1 MVWHQK
7 NLDCRQKCELIVVR
21 YPLGA
26 QIVIFLQVMSKFVS
40 PLRYPGGKLKVVDY
54 VKRLMEVN
62 DLQGGTYI
70 EPYAGGA
77 SVALSLL
84 FGKYASKIKIN
95 DIDRSIYAFWHSVL
109 KETDAFCQMIQN
121 TPVDMETWNKQ
132 REVQRHKQDAE
143 LLELGFSTFF
153 LNRTNRSGILN
164 GGVIGGKEQT
174 GNYLIDARYNKKD
187 LIARI
192 EHIAGYEDLI
202 ELTSMDA
209 VELLKRYKRT
219 PSAKTLVYLD
229 PPYYIKGRD
238 LYLNYYNNDDH
249 RAIAET
255 IKKYKGKWI
264 ISYDAVPFI
273 KDLYQDYRQKEYYL
287 SYSAGNPSKGK
298 EIMVYSEGC
307 VIPNE
312 EIVRLKKR

>member
-1 MVWHQK
+1 
-7 NLDCRQKCELIVVR
+7 
-21 YPLGA
+21 
-26 QIVIFLQVMSKFVS
+26 MSKFVS

-54 VKRLMEVN
+54 IKRLFELN
-62 DLQGGTYI
+62 DLCGGTYI

-84 FGKYASKIKIN
+84 FCKYASRIKIN

-109 KETDAFCQMIQN
+109 NDTDVFCRMITD
-121 TPVDMETWNKQ
+121 TPVDMDTWNRQ
-132 REVQRHKQDAE
+132 REVQMRKNDE
-143 LLELGFSTFF
+143 DLLSLGFSTFF

-187 LIARI
+187 LIERI
-192 EHIAGYEDLI
+192 EHIAGYADLI
-202 ELTSMDA
+202 DLTSMDA
-209 VELLKRYKRT
+209 VGLIKRYKRT
-219 PSAKTLVYLD
+219 PAAKTLVYLD

-249 RAIAET
+249 RAIAEA

-273 KDLYQDYRQKEYYL
+273 SELYKDFRQKEYYL
-287 SYSAGNPSKGK
+287 SYSAGTPSKGK
-298 EIMVYSEGC
+298 EIMVYSRELI
-307 VIPNE
+307 VPNE
-312 EIVRLKKR
+312 EIVKLKNR

>member
-1 MVWHQK
+1 MTK
-7 NLDCRQKCELIVVR
+7 
-21 YPLGA
+21 Y
-26 QIVIFLQVMSKFVS
+26 VS

-54 VKRLMEVN
+54 IKRLFEVN
-62 DLQGGTYI
+62 DVVGGTYI

-84 FGKYASKIKIN
+84 FDGYAGRIKIN

-109 KETDAFCQMIQN
+109 NNTDALCRLISD
-121 TPVDMETWNKQ
+121 TPITMDVWQAQHELQK
-132 REVQRHKQDAE
+132 HKEEAD

-174 GNYLIDARYNKKD
+174 GNFKIDARYTKKD
-187 LIARI
+187 LIERI
-192 EHIAGYEDLI
+192 ERIAGYADLI

-209 VELLKRYKRT
+209 VALLKRYKRA
-219 PSAKTLVYLD
+219 PAAKTFCYLD
-229 PPYYIKGRD
+229 PPYHVKGRD
-238 LYLNYYNNDDH
+238 LYLNYYNDDDH

-264 ISYDAVPFI
+264 ISYDAVDFI
-273 KDLYQDYRQKEYYL
+273 KELYRDYRQKEYCL
-287 SYSAGNPSKGK
+287 SYSAGNRSKGK
-298 EIMVYSEGC
+298 EIMVYSDGLTL
-307 VIPNE
+307 PDA
-312 EIVRLKKR
+312 EIVKLKRSKKTDK